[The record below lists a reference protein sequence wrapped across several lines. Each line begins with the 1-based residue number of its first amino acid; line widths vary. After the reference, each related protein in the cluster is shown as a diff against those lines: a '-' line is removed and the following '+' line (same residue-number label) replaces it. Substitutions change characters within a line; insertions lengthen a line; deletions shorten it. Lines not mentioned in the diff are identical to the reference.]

1 MNELATIVIFAWIT
15 FAVYIYIEI
24 KEELRRDKK

>member
-1 MNELATIVIFAWIT
+1 MNELAKVIIFAWIT